1 MSQPDVSI
9 LIVNW
14 NCGAYLAR
22 CLTSLYEQIKGVTFE
37 VLVVDNA
44 SKDDSIAQAK
54 ALNLPVRWFCL
65 QENLGFG
72 RANNY
77 AAERA
82 EGRWLLLLNPD
93 TELFADCISPLVRYV
108 QEHPDIGLLGANHED
123 GNGHWQR
130 SYGAPIRLIDDYAY
144 AIAPRQ
150 VLKKLPV
157 ASPTEPVEVGWLAGS
172 FLIISA
178 KLTKELGL
186 FDPEYFLNDE
196 DIDLAERVRRAG
208 YKVLYHPLPG
218 LRHFGGISKAFKT
231 DARKH
236 HLDSRK
242 YYYQKFHGWFAA
254 QAYVLCFSLF
264 ELRLRFHK
272 WRVGSK

>member
-14 NCGAYLAR
+14 NCGDYLAR
-22 CLTSLYEQIKGVTFE
+22 CLASLYQMVKGVTFE

-44 SKDDSIAQAK
+44 SKDDSVARAQ

-65 QENLGFG
+65 TENLGFG

-93 TELFADCISPLVRYV
+93 TELFADCISPLVKYAAD
-108 QEHPDIGLLGANHED
+108 HPQIGLLGANHED
-123 GNGHWQR
+123 GNGLWQR
-130 SYGAPIRLIDDYAY
+130 SYGVPIRLIDDFIY
-144 AIAPRQ
+144 AIAPRH
-150 VLKKLPV
+150 VLSKLPV
-157 ASPTEPVEVGWLAGS
+157 ESPKEVLEVGWLAGS
-172 FLIISA
+172 FIIISA
-178 KLTKELGL
+178 QLVKQLGL
-186 FDPEYFLNDE
+186 FDPAYFLNDE

-208 YKVLYHPLPG
+208 YTVVYHPLPG

-242 YYYQKFHGWFAA
+242 YYYQKFHGWFSA
-254 QAYVLCFSLF
+254 QAYAFCFFLF
-264 ELRLRFHK
+264 EMRLRFHT
-272 WRVGSK
+272 WRVGRK